1 MLVVDKE
8 KYKMAIYE
16 DRKQVHVQVIG
27 FIKENLVN
35 EYLTDLKETSSKV
48 QRSEYTFVV
57 DATYQSPLPSK
68 VASGLGDTIMF
79 YVSQGFKQYVIVNP
93 KSKISRVQ
101 VRNALESI
109 SYPGIVVDNVSQ
121 IR

>member
-27 FIKENLVN
+27 FIKDYLVN
-35 EYLTDLKETSSKV
+35 EYLTDLKETSNKV
-48 QRSEYTFVV
+48 KKSEYTFVV

-68 VASGLGDTIMF
+68 VASGLGETIMF
-79 YVSQGFKQYVIVNP
+79 YVSQGFKQYTIVNP
-93 KSKISRVQ
+93 KSKIGQVQ
-101 VRNALESI
+101 VRNALEGI
-109 SYPGIVVDNVSQ
+109 PYPGIVVDHISQ
-121 IR
+121 LK

>member
-1 MLVVDKE
+1 MIVVDKE

-27 FIKENLVN
+27 FIKEYLVN
-35 EYLTDLKETSSKV
+35 EYLTDLAEVSSKV

-68 VASGLGDTIMF
+68 VAAGLGDTIMF
-79 YVSQGFKQYVIVNP
+79 YVSQGFKHYVIVNT
-93 KSKISRVQ
+93 KSKIASVQ
-101 VRNALESI
+101 LRNAIEGI
-109 SYPGIVVDNVSQ
+109 SYPGIAVDNVSQ
-121 IR
+121 IK